1 MLPVT
6 TQQQMTDK
14 QWHNWS
20 GNQSATTTVAAPDS
34 IDAVAELVRKAAADG
49 TRLKPIG
56 SGHSFTG
63 IGVPEGIQLDMS
75 ALRGI
80 VGVDGRRVR
89 MRAGTRLHE
98 IPALLAPYGLGMR
111 NLGDIDR
118 QTITGATSTGTH
130 GTGLAFGG
138 ISTQIVGATIV
149 TGTGEVV
156 TVTDEDDELRAVALG
171 LGALG
176 VIVDLTIECVDAFS
190 LRAHDQ
196 PLDLDDAVGGF
207 VDRVESCDHHE
218 FYWFPHTRR
227 ALAKT
232 NTRLP
237 ATAMR
242 SGPGRVRRYID
253 DEVIS
258 NKVYGVV
265 CELGRRLP
273 STVPTLNRVA
283 SHALSERTYTAP
295 SAEVFASIRDVRFRE
310 MEYAVELPAVAEVL
324 TEIDRLIERKGYKVS
339 FPVEVRA
346 AAADDLMLSTAS
358 GRTTGYIAVHRY
370 HRDDPADIAAFF
382 ADVEEIMVAH
392 HGRPHWGKLH
402 TRDAEYLRSVYPR
415 FDEFL
420 ALRDEFDP
428 ERVFGNAYLRRVL
441 GS

>member
-6 TQQQMTDK
+6 TRTRT
-14 QWHNWS
+14 QWRNWS
-20 GNQSATTTVAAPDS
+20 GNQSATTAVATPDS
-34 IDAVAELVRKAAADG
+34 VDAVAELVATAAADG
-49 TRLKPIG
+49 TRIKPIG

-75 ALRGI
+75 ALRGV
-80 VGVDGRRVR
+80 VGVDGHRVTL
-89 MRAGTRLHE
+89 RAGTRLHE
-98 IPALLAPYGLGMR
+98 IPALLAPFVLGMR

-130 GTGLAFGG
+130 GTGLNFGG
-138 ISTQIVGATIV
+138 ISTQIVGAKIV
-149 TGTGEVV
+149 TGTGDVV
-156 TVTDEDDELRAVALG
+156 TLTSDDDELRAVALG

-176 VIVDLTIECVDAFS
+176 VIVELTIECVDAFS
-190 LRAHDQ
+190 LRAHDE

-207 VDRVESCDHHE
+207 LDRVESFDHHE

-237 ATAMR
+237 ADATP
-242 SGPGRVRRYID
+242 SGPGAVRRYID
-253 DEVIS
+253 DDLIS
-258 NKVYGVV
+258 NKIYGVV
-265 CELGRRLP
+265 CELGRRAP
-273 STVPTLNRVA
+273 TVVPTLNRVA
-283 SHALSERTYTAP
+283 SHALSERTYVAP

-324 TEIDRLIERKGYKVS
+324 NEIEKLIARKGYRIS

-370 HRDDPADIAAFF
+370 HRDDPADISAFF

-402 TRDAEYLRSVYPR
+402 TRDAEYFRAVYPQ
-415 FDEFL
+415 FDDFL
-420 ALRDEFDP
+420 AVRDKYDP
-428 ERVFGNAYLRRVL
+428 SRVFSNDYLRRVL
-441 GS
+441 GD

>member
-6 TQQQMTDK
+6 TQTRT
-14 QWHNWS
+14 QWRNWS
-20 GNQSATTTVAAPDS
+20 GNQSATTAVATPDTV
-34 IDAVAELVRKAAADG
+34 DAVAELVARAAADG
-49 TRLKPIG
+49 TRIKPIG

-75 ALRGI
+75 ALRGV
-80 VGVDGRRVR
+80 VGVDGHRVTL
-89 MRAGTRLHE
+89 RAGTRLHE
-98 IPALLAPYGLGMR
+98 IPALLAPYGLAMR

-130 GTGLAFGG
+130 GTGLNFGG
-138 ISTQIVGATIV
+138 ISTQIVGAKIV
-149 TGTGEVV
+149 TGTGDVV
-156 TVTDEDDELRAVALG
+156 TLTADDDELRAVALG

-176 VIVDLTIECVDAFS
+176 VIVELTIECVDAFS
-190 LRAHDQ
+190 LRAHDE

-207 VDRVESCDHHE
+207 LDRVESFDHHE

-237 ATAMR
+237 ADATP
-242 SGPGRVRRYID
+242 SGPGSVRRYID
-253 DEVIS
+253 DDLIS
-258 NKVYGVV
+258 NKIYGVV
-265 CELGRRLP
+265 CELGRRAP
-273 STVPTLNRVA
+273 AVVPTLNRVA
-283 SHALSERTYTAP
+283 SHALSERTYVAP

-324 TEIDRLIERKGYKVS
+324 NEIEKLIARKGYRIS

-346 AAADDLMLSTAS
+346 AAADNLMLSTAS

-370 HRDDPADIAAFF
+370 HRDDPADISAFF
-382 ADVEEIMVAH
+382 TDVEEIMVAH

-402 TRDAEYLRSVYPR
+402 TRDAEYFRRVYPQ
-415 FDEFL
+415 FDDFL
-420 ALRDEFDP
+420 AVRDKYDP
-428 ERVFGNAYLRRVL
+428 SRVFSNDYLRLVL
-441 GS
+441 GD

>member
-1 MLPVT
+1 MT
-6 TQQQMTDK
+6 TRTRT
-14 QWHNWS
+14 QWRNWS
-20 GNQSATTTVAAPDS
+20 GNQSATTAVATPDS
-34 IDAVAELVRKAAADG
+34 VDAVAELVATAAADG
-49 TRLKPIG
+49 TRIKPIG

-75 ALRGI
+75 ALRGV
-80 VGVDGRRVR
+80 VGVDGHRVTL
-89 MRAGTRLHE
+89 RAGTRLHE
-98 IPALLAPYGLGMR
+98 IPALLAPFVLGMR

-130 GTGLAFGG
+130 GTGLNFGG
-138 ISTQIVGATIV
+138 ISTQIVGAKIV
-149 TGTGEVV
+149 TGTGDVV
-156 TVTDEDDELRAVALG
+156 TLTSDDDELRAVALG

-176 VIVDLTIECVDAFS
+176 VIVELTIECVDAFS
-190 LRAHDQ
+190 LRAHDE

-207 VDRVESCDHHE
+207 LDRVESFDHHE

-237 ATAMR
+237 ADATP
-242 SGPGRVRRYID
+242 SGPGAVRRYID
-253 DEVIS
+253 DDLIS
-258 NKVYGVV
+258 NKIYGVV
-265 CELGRRLP
+265 CELGRRAP
-273 STVPTLNRVA
+273 TVVPTLNRVA
-283 SHALSERTYTAP
+283 SHALSERTYVAP

-324 TEIDRLIERKGYKVS
+324 NEIEKLIARKGYRIS

-370 HRDDPADIAAFF
+370 HRDDPADISAFF

-402 TRDAEYLRSVYPR
+402 TRDAEYFRAVYPQ
-415 FDEFL
+415 FDDFL
-420 ALRDEFDP
+420 AVRDKYDP
-428 ERVFGNAYLRRVL
+428 SRVFSNDYLRRVL
-441 GS
+441 GD